1 MVTARHRGVERSE
14 ELDENQL
21 RPETR
26 PLIVRARQF
35 FLTTDGAIAVMM
47 GLPLLALALVKVP
60 MSGEIIFL
68 TMVLF
73 YSMYVN
79 PGHTDPKKKSG
90 RRMRYDFPYRIPFF
104 AKLFDGSVPGH
115 ELGKGITFLGKEDSS
130 KLEIWTG
137 DSDLR
142 THQLV
147 LGTTGSGKT
156 EMLLGLVYNAL
167 VQNSGFIYTDGKGDT
182 SLWNNVFRL
191 ARYLGR
197 EDDLVVINFLTSGRD
212 FLDKQ
217 VDRTTNT
224 MNPFALGSSG
234 MLIELIIALMDDSGG
249 GGDMWKGRAIAFVSG
264 LTRVLAYLR
273 DRGYLLLDA
282 KKFIQYFDLPVIE
295 RLVWDRTI
303 NEDNR
308 DVVIK
313 DELFM
318 QVLEPLKAYIMTL
331 PGYKQEV
338 KGSQEQKT
346 VEQHGFI
353 TMQLTR
359 LFGDMSFTYGY
370 IFQTSLGEVDMY
382 DVVLNRRILVVLLPA
397 LERAPDSLKMLGK
410 LIVGA
415 IKQMMAGC
423 LGNRLEG
430 SVRDI
435 ITSRPNNA
443 RNAFYVV
450 LDEYGYYAVLG
461 FAVAPA
467 QARSLGISI
476 TFAAQ
481 DFSSLQKASKE
492 EADATWENTNMRVI
506 GRLTSGKESETF
518 RRVNGLA
525 GEAKINEITRKD
537 FEAGALSSGY
547 RTVRDTS
554 VARVS
559 RLEFDD
565 LAKQENGEFTFFI
578 GKKDK
583 KGGGGVRVVRGRTFY
598 TQVKEAPT
606 HIRVNHFL
614 RIEPPRVNSADQD
627 IEIIEA
633 LEKAVSKAVVSGEWR
648 KIFPDVPT
656 AMVKPNQKITLL
668 QLGSFARYAQKTQK
682 LSLGEALRVSLI
694 GLEREAA
701 IVQAESLRKIEEDRR
716 ARATPA
722 EDSALE
728 NSLAT
733 IKEVVLGSDEQSTG
747 FSADTLVDAKPD
759 DGAGDASGDTSLPAQ
774 GAQATDDDDFSDE
787 VIEEVG
793 DEFGDALTPPAKAS
807 VSTQPVEHAPA
818 ALADPDDPFA
828 DGSEID
834 NAAGEQV
841 APDLADGEKSGAD
854 GTGASGESE
863 GGAKTGSEDGKAGA
877 KGGGGAGGGQ
887 GATLTLTLD
896 QQPEIEPLGE
906 FSSSQTAQAGLAA
919 TLSTDRPAQES
930 GRYGEAGRE
939 EVTRVL
945 QGFLTD
951 FNDDEPVD
959 DEGVREEP
967 VPAALPALR
976 SASLLT
982 QRTIGDEVDFPPT
995 EQSKHLTSRIAEID
1009 TMLGSKQDMLEIRR
1023 DAESTVNSLEKAT
1036 SYANAAIKP
1045 EPATLSAVDISI
1057 ETLVQAALIAAESN
1071 SSDFS

>member
-1 MVTARHRGVERSE
+1 MAKVKHRGVEKSE
-14 ELDENQL
+14 ELDDSQL

-26 PLIVRARQF
+26 PLLVRSRQF
-35 FLTTDGAIAVMM
+35 FSTTDGVIAMM
-47 GLPLLALALVKVP
+47 MVLPFLALALVKMP
-60 MSGEIIFL
+60 MSGEIIFV
-68 TMVLF
+68 TMLLF
-73 YSMYVN
+73 YSVFVN
-79 PGHTDPKKKSG
+79 PGHNDPKKKSG
-90 RRMRYDFPYRIPFF
+90 RRIRYDFPYRVPFY
-104 AKLFDGSVPGH
+104 AKLFDGSVPGY
-115 ELGKGITFLGKEDSS
+115 ELGKGITLLGKEDSS
-130 KLEIWTG
+130 NLEIWTG
-137 DSDLR
+137 DSDAR

-217 VDRTTNT
+217 EDRTTNT

-264 LTRVLAYLR
+264 LTRVLVFLR

-282 KKFIQYFDLPVIE
+282 KKFIENFDLPVLE
-295 RLVWDRTI
+295 RLVWDSTLT
-303 NEDNR
+303 EGGR
-308 DVVIK
+308 DVQIK
-313 DELFM
+313 DELFSK
-318 QVLEPLKAYIMTL
+318 VLEPLKAYIMTL
-331 PGYKQEV
+331 PGYSKEN
-338 KGSQEQKT
+338 KGAQEQKT

-370 IFQTSLGEVDMY
+370 IFQTALGEVDMY
-382 DVVLNRRILVVLLPA
+382 DVILNRRILVVLLPA

-443 RNAFYVV
+443 RTAFYVV

-481 DFSSLQKASKE
+481 DFSSLQKSSKE
-492 EADATWENTNMRVI
+492 EADATWENTNVRAI

-525 GEAKINEITRKD
+525 GEAKINEISRKD
-537 FEAGALSSGY
+537 YEAGAVMSGY

-554 VARVS
+554 IARVS

-565 LAKQENGEFTFFI
+565 LAKQENGEFTFFV

-583 KGGGGVRVVRGRTFY
+583 KGGGGISVIRGRTFY
-598 TQVKEAPT
+598 TQVAESEAPT

-614 RIEPPRVNSADQD
+614 RIEPPRLNVGDQD
-627 IEIIEA
+627 MEIVEE
-633 LEKAVSKAVVSGEWR
+633 LEKAVKKALLNGSWK

-656 AMVKPNQKITLL
+656 AMVKPNQKAQLL
-668 QLGSFARYAQKTQK
+668 QLGEFARDAQYSQK
-682 LSLGEALRVSLI
+682 LSLGEALRVAFI
-694 GLEREAA
+694 GLEKEAS
-701 IVQAESLRKIEEDRR
+701 IVQAESLRKIEADRQS
-716 ARATPA
+716 RATPV
-722 EDSALE
+722 EDGVLRESVE
-728 NSLAT
+728 T
-733 IKEVVLGSDEQSTG
+733 INEAVLMPDEQESG
-747 FSADTLVDAKPD
+747 FSAEMLNGGSAP
-759 DGAGDASGDTSLPAQ
+759 LPVAV
-774 GAQATDDDDFSDE
+774 AADVEDFSDE
-787 VIEEVG
+787 KI
-793 DEFGDALTPPAKAS
+793 DDSDFDFGDALTPPAKA
-807 VSTQPVEHAPA
+807 VTTLAIDGEPA
-818 ALADPDDPFA
+818 DPFA
-828 DGSEID
+828 ENTDKEDGDAQGASD
-834 NAAGEQV
+834 SGGASTQT
-841 APDLADGEKSGAD
+841 DSGAGGETKAD
-854 GTGASGESE
+854 ESGASGD
-863 GGAKTGSEDGKAGA
+863 GGTKAGGKAGSGTGS
-877 KGGGGAGGGQ
+877 GGVGAALVLSLENQPAAASSTDVAAPLAGGVVVENV
-887 GATLTLTLD
+887 LRL
-896 QQPEIEPLGE
+896 
-906 FSSSQTAQAGLAA
+906 
-919 TLSTDRPAQES
+919 LSDERRDLQD
-930 GRYGEAGRE
+930 GRYVTVDGEMVK
-939 EVTRVL
+939 EVMKA
-945 QGFLTD
+945 FFSD
-951 FNDDEPVD
+951 ADIESPS
-959 DEGVREEP
+959 VRNTVP
-967 VPAALPALR
+967 VPAPASPAFR

-982 QRTIGDEVDFPPT
+982 QRTIGDEAEFPPT
-995 EQSKHLTSRIAEID
+995 EQSRYLASRLSDLD
-1009 TMLGSKQDMLEIRR
+1009 TFVSGKEDLLEIKR
-1023 DAESTVNSLEKAT
+1023 DAKDTVERLEKVT
-1036 SYANAAIKP
+1036 SYVNTATKP
-1045 EPATLSAVDISI
+1045 EPATLKAVDMNI
-1057 ETLVQAALIAAESN
+1057 ESLVQLALSAAEN
-1071 SSDFS
+1071 NASDYR